1 VALLAQTARD
11 EGCHFWL
18 VFDHEDAH
26 RLIVAI
32 ADEKAMRGF
41 TVFSS
46 GLAPLPAW
54 KRLLAKVARLER
66 PDFGPRSPAPTE
78 TPA

>member
-66 PDFGPRSPAPTE
+66 PDLGPGSPAPTE